1 MSALFLISLG
11 LMLLAV
17 PTAFASV
24 RVSSA
29 FALASSCGML
39 VVGVDAATGSGSAA
53 LDLRSWLGM
62 GRCELRVDSLSGLFL
77 GLIALLGIA
86 VSLRY
91 LETPAG
97 RVQAMLHP
105 ALLASLAVV
114 VTVNQ
119 AFVFLLAWEALSV
132 TVYLIASADRARPG
146 ALVAGYLTGAL
157 NKISGAALLAAFGLL
172 YGATHSFQF
181 AVWQAAQPSAHIRDA
196 AFLLLTAGFAAKIGI
211 PPLQAALPTSYE
223 SAPRPAAATLSIA
236 LIAGF
241 YGLWRLVFVTLGPAT
256 LWWGEV
262 LLLIGIATALL
273 GILSAIAQDEMRRF
287 LGFSTVEHTGIT
299 LLGLGAALIGQATG
313 RPGLAAAGIL
323 AATLHVIAHALGK
336 TLALLSV
343 DRISGATRSDCMRP
357 LGGLSHSLPQTSLGV
372 GMATVTLAALPPF
385 GGFVSEWFTLEAL
398 LQGFRVDDTTAQLLM
413 ALSAA
418 ALALTAGLGLLAFA
432 KFFGSTMLGRAR
444 SKLPALQ
451 EPGPGIGLWI
461 LIGCTVAL
469 GVVAP
474 WEIKLLG
481 EALTPALGFNPATAA
496 ISHPLVLGPVYA
508 DFSVLAPTWLAIVL
522 PTYALAVAI
531 IVRGSGRP
539 GVRRAAPWVCGTA
552 VDPTLTQYTPAGYS
566 NPIRVVLR
574 TFYGFSRRVVPI
586 GASDGQNHR
595 TFELETRMVPLIEH
609 HLYRPITRSVLSI
622 TAHGRKLQSGRLGT
636 YLAYLL
642 AVLLIVLA
650 LIPILKS

>member
-1 MSALFLISLG
+1 MSALFLVGLA
-11 LMLLAV
+11 LMLLAAPV
-17 PTAFASV
+17 ALASP
-24 RVSSA
+24 RVSAA
-29 FALASSCGML
+29 FALASSAGML
-39 VVGVDAATGSGSAA
+39 LVGFHAAAGWGSATIN
-53 LDLRSWLGM
+53 LGTWLGM
-62 GRCELRVDSLSGLFL
+62 GRCELRVDSLSGVFL
-77 GLIALLGIA
+77 GLIGLLSMA

-91 LETPAG
+91 LESPAG
-97 RVQAMLHP
+97 RAQTTLHP

-114 VTVNQ
+114 VTVDQ
-119 AFVFLLAWEALSV
+119 GFVFLLAWEALSV

-181 AVWQAAQPSAHIRDA
+181 AAWRAAQPSPHIRDA

-241 YGLWRLVFVTLGPAT
+241 YGMWRLVFVTLGPAT

-262 LLLIGIATALL
+262 LLLIGIVTALF

-299 LLGLGAALIGQATG
+299 LLGLGAALIGQATA

-343 DRISGATRSDCMRP
+343 DRISETTRSDRMRP
-357 LGGLSHSLPQTSLGV
+357 LGGLSHSLPRTSLGV
-372 GMATVTLAALPPF
+372 GMATLTLAALPPF

-444 SKLPALQ
+444 SKLPALR
-451 EPGPGIGLWI
+451 EPGPGVGLCI
-461 LIGCTVAL
+461 LIACTVAL
-469 GVVAP
+469 GFVAP

-481 EALTPALGFNPATAA
+481 EALTPALGFNLAATA

-522 PTYALAVAI
+522 PTYALSVAM
-531 IVRGSGRP
+531 IVRATRRP

-552 VDPTLTQYTPAGYS
+552 IDSTLTQYTPAGYS

-586 GASDGQNHR
+586 GPNDGQTHR
-595 TFELETRMVPLIEH
+595 TFELQTRMVPLIDH
-609 HLYRPITRSVLSI
+609 HLYRPVTRSVLSI